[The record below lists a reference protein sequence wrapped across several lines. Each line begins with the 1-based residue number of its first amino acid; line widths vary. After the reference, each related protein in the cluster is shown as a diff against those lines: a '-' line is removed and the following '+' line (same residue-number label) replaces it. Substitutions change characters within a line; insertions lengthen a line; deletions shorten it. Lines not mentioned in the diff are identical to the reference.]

1 MEVPRASKVVVG
13 ICKKEKNEK
22 VVEETKTKEITS
34 ETAQDCYGAP
44 SDKKPQRGRN

>member
-22 VVEETKTKEITS
+22 VVEETKTKENNNPISLSLKT
-34 ETAQDCYGAP
+34 
-44 SDKKPQRGRN
+44 